1 MALARARVSLF
12 QRIKTPFGD
21 SAENDSDQPERR
33 AHAVG
38 ALLRA
43 RREELGLDIAAIGE
57 ALRIKPAFLSALEQG
72 RTQDLPGATY
82 AIGFVRAYAHY
93 LGFDSERVLE
103 VYKAESADVHAKP
116 DLSLPVPLGAR
127 SLPGGPILLVGV
139 ILALCGYGTWYY
151 LATGERNRPERVA
164 AVPAELQQLARLAVG
179 SAPADTTLGSGNP
192 GSAGPAGPPRLA
204 SGLVAPD
211 TAQPQ
216 ASEVVATP
224 AGVALPPAPVPAVN
238 QPTGDTVTGQAS
250 TMAATAMADTGK
262 AGGTSAAKPAG
273 DAATKPIGQV
283 DIKAVAD
290 CWIQVRG
297 ADQSI
302 VFSRV
307 LKAGETY
314 QVPRPGLI
322 LRTGNAGALAIMVDG
337 KPAPAIGAV
346 GTLRRNVS
354 LEPEALLAGTA
365 VKG

>member
-1 MALARARVSLF
+1 MSLF
-12 QRIKTPFGD
+12 QRIKTPFSD
-21 SAENDSDQPERR
+21 SSEEASDQPERR

-43 RREELGLDIAAIGE
+43 RREELDLDIDAIGE
-57 ALRIKPAFLSALEQG
+57 ALRIKPIFLAALEQG
-72 RTQDLPGATY
+72 RTRDLPGPTY

-103 VYKAESADVHAKP
+103 VYKAEAADVHTKP

-127 SLPGGPILLVGV
+127 SLPGGAILLVGV

-151 LATGERNRPERVA
+151 LATGERSPPERVA
-164 AVPAELQQLARLAVG
+164 AVPAELQQLAPLAARPW
-179 SAPADTTLGSGNP
+179 SADTTLGPAN
-192 GSAGPAGPPRLA
+192 AGAAAPRLA
-204 SGLVAPD
+204 SGLVSPD
-211 TAQPQ
+211 TAAPT
-216 ASEVVATP
+216 APPPGVVATP
-224 AGVALPPAPVPAVN
+224 AVAALPAAPTAPVSPPAGPPAGDIAPDQPAAVVAAAT
-238 QPTGDTVTGQAS
+238 PTGDP
-250 TMAATAMADTGK
+250 GK
-262 AGGTSAAKPAG
+262 AVGNSSVRAPG
-273 DAATKPIGQV
+273 DAATKSTWQV
-283 DIKAVAD
+283 EIKAVAD

-297 ADQSI
+297 TDQSI

-307 LKAGETY
+307 LKAGESY
-314 QVPRPGLI
+314 QVPRSGLI

-346 GTLRRNVS
+346 GTLRRNVT

>member
-1 MALARARVSLF
+1 VSLF
-12 QRIKTPFGD
+12 QRIKTPFTD
-21 SAENDSDQPERR
+21 SSEEGSDQPERR

-43 RREELGLDIAAIGE
+43 RREELDLDIEVIGE
-57 ALRIKPAFLSALEQG
+57 ALRIKPIFLAALEQG
-72 RTQDLPGATY
+72 LTRDLPGPTY

-103 VYKAESADVHAKP
+103 VYKAEAADVHTKP

-127 SLPGGPILLVGV
+127 SLPGGAILLVGV

-151 LATGERNRPERVA
+151 LATGERNPPERVA
-164 AVPAELQQLARLAVG
+164 AVPAELQQLAPLAAR
-179 SAPADTTLGSGNP
+179 SRPTDTTLGPAN
-192 GSAGPAGPPRLA
+192 AGAAPRLA
-204 SGLVAPD
+204 SGLVPSETAASTAPPP
-211 TAQPQ
+211 AL
-216 ASEVVATP
+216 VATP
-224 AGVALPPAPVPAVN
+224 AAAALPAPLAAVPPPPS
-238 QPTGDTVTGQAS
+238 Q
-250 TMAATAMADTGK
+250 
-262 AGGTSAAKPAG
+262 PAG
-273 DAATKPIGQV
+273 DAAPGQPPTAVVAVGAPTGDPGKAVGNSDVKPPIDAAGKPAGQV
-283 DIKAVAD
+283 EIKAVAD

-322 LRTGNAGALAIMVDG
+322 LRTGNAGALAILVDG

-346 GTLRRNVS
+346 GTLRRNVM